1 MNCKC
6 NPKRNAINVISD
18 NVVAKNVREMKRNDA
33 LEKIAEKVQRHGA
46 G

>member
-1 MNCKC
+1 MGGW
-6 NPKRNAINVISD
+6 INY
-18 NVVAKNVREMKRNDA
+18 AKNIEAENVREMKRNDA